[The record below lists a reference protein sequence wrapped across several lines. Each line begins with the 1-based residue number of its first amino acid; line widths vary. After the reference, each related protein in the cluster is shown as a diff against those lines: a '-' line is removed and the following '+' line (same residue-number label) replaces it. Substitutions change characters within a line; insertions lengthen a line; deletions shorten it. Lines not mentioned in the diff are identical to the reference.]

1 MLTGTVLFVN
11 SSIAAFTATV
21 RAVLERFPYYDE
33 DAEFDGIHAVAR
45 DLADLIRGIDPEAM
59 ADDRFWSTF
68 VDDVEMG
75 DFATQA
81 DEYQSGT

>member
-1 MLTGTVLFVN
+1 M
-11 SSIAAFTATV
+11 
-21 RAVLERFPYYDE
+21 
-33 DAEFDGIHAVAR
+33 AR
-45 DLADLIRGIDPEAM
+45 DLVDLICGIDPEAM

-68 VDDVEMG
+68 VGDVEMG

>member
-1 MLTGTVLFVN
+1 VRPVLK
-11 SSIAAFTATV
+11 
-21 RAVLERFPYYDE
+21 RFPCYDE
-33 DAEFDGIHAVAR
+33 DAEFDEIHAVAR
-45 DLADLIRGIDPEAM
+45 ELADLIHEIDPEAM

-75 DFATQA
+75 DFAAQA